1 MKHQP
6 EDGCSTGRT
15 ERNEGMKEGRK
26 EGRNEGRKE
35 GRKEGRNEG
44 RKYFEFLLFPFS
56 IISIVLHRGGTE
68 LIGD

>member
-6 EDGCSTGRT
+6 EGGCSTGRT

-26 EGRNEGRKE
+26 EGRKE
-35 GRKEGRNEG
+35 V